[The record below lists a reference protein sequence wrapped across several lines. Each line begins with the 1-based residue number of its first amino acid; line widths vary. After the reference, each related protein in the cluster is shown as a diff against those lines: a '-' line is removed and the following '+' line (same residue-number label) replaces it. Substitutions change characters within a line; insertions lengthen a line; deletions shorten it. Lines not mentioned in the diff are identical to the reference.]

1 MRGRDIN
8 RFSKL
13 FITSGRFFA
22 TAGADRKIKIWEVS
36 KGTSAELKSTLT
48 GSNAAVM
55 SLDFDTTGTIIL
67 GASNDFAS
75 RVWTVEDC
83 RLRHTLTG
91 RFAGLGFSVLTP
103 LYFRS
108 LRKGVV
114 RQVPGRLH
122 PSGER

>member
-1 MRGRDIN
+1 M
-8 RFSKL
+8 
-13 FITSGRFFA
+13 
-22 TAGADRKIKIWEVS
+22 
-36 KGTSAELKSTLT
+36 KSTLT

-91 RFAGLGFSVLTP
+91 RFAGGCWADSHSFILKVTLGKSYPPSSWVTPPGWSVAAMTGP
-103 LYFRS
+103 
-108 LRKGVV
+108 
-114 RQVPGRLH
+114 
-122 PSGER
+122 

>member
-1 MRGRDIN
+1 ML
-8 RFSKL
+8 S
-13 FITSGRFFA
+13 SGRFFA

-36 KGTSAELKSTLT
+36 KGTTAELKSTLT

-91 RFAGLGFSVLTP
+91 RLAGGLLGCVGSHDSVLKVTP
-103 LYFRS
+103 GKYYQPSFWATP
-108 LRKGVV
+108 
-114 RQVPGRLH
+114 PGWSAGATTG
-122 PSGER
+122 P

>member
-1 MRGRDIN
+1 M
-8 RFSKL
+8 
-13 FITSGRFFA
+13 
-22 TAGADRKIKIWEVS
+22 
-36 KGTSAELKSTLT
+36 KSTLT

-91 RFAGLGFSVLTP
+91 RFVVMVSRLGLDLIA
-103 LYFRS
+103 LY
-108 LRKGVV
+108 
-114 RQVPGRLH
+114 
-122 PSGER
+122 

>member
-1 MRGRDIN
+1 M
-8 RFSKL
+8 
-13 FITSGRFFA
+13 
-22 TAGADRKIKIWEVS
+22 
-36 KGTSAELKSTLT
+36 KSTLT

-91 RFAGLGFSVLTP
+91 RFAGVAGLTLTP
-103 LYFRS
+103 LYGRS
-108 LRKGVV
+108 LWESLI
-114 RQVPGRLH
+114 RQVPG
-122 PSGER
+122 